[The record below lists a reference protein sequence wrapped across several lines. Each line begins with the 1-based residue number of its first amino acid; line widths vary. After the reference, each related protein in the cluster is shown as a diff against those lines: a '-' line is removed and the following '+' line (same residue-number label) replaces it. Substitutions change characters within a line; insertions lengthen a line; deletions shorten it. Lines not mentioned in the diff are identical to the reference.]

1 MTKEVGCFLRVC
13 PSNFSTLFCRFE
25 SLDQEMNSLMG
36 RVLDVNHT
44 VQELVEGGHPSSD
57 EVRSCQGHLNSR

>member
-1 MTKEVGCFLRVC
+1 MSWLLRAQT
-13 PSNFSTLFCRFE
+13 SDFYTLFLFCRFE

-36 RVLDVNHT
+36 RVLDVNQT

-57 EVRSCQGHLNSR
+57 EVRSCQDHLNSR

>member
-1 MTKEVGCFLRVC
+1 MSG
-13 PSNFSTLFCRFE
+13 RFE

-44 VQELVEGGHPSSD
+44 VQELVEGGHPSSE
-57 EVRSCQGHLNSR
+57 EVRSCQDHLNSR